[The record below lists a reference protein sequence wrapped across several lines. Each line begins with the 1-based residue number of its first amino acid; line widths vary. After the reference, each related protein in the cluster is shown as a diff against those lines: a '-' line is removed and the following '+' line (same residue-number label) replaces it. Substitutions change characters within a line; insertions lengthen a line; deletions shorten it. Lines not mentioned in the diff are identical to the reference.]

1 MNKAPSPQQ
10 LLVVDDSA
18 AERALIAHTLRAA
31 FPGAEISLVQ
41 DPLRVVPLCEESTFD
56 CVLLDY
62 NMPELDG
69 LSLARRLRAAHPN
82 LPIVLVT
89 SVGDEML
96 VAEALRSGVSDYI
109 PKGRIGIESLRRIV
123 GGAILACSQK
133 QLIDTQRSELEYF
146 AFALAHDFK
155 QPIRQII
162 TFSELVSEA
171 LTADGNDD
179 TRRRL
184 AFLRDAAERLDRLV
198 DVMGQYTLLNQPADL
213 EAVDLERVIA
223 AVRASLSTY
232 LTERGGEFLTPAR
245 LPAVHGNET
254 LMIQVL
260 ENLVLNGLKYN
271 QSPAPRVELTIV
283 QGASSVAMV
292 VRDNGIGIEPDY
304 LKEIF
309 KPLVRL
315 HTSAQYAGSG
325 LGLTLARKAVMAQA
339 GDIWC
344 DSAPGEGS
352 AFHVTLPAATS

>member
-1 MNKAPSPQQ
+1 MNSSKR
-10 LLVVDDSA
+10 LLIVDDSA
-18 AERALIAHTLRAA
+18 TERDLIAHTLRAA
-31 FPGAEISLVQ
+31 FPGTEVRLVA
-41 DPLRVVPLCEESTFD
+41 DPLRIEAMCEVTAFD

-69 LSLARRLRAAHPN
+69 LTLARRLRGAHPY
-82 LPIVLVT
+82 LPIVLAT

-109 PKGRIGIESLRRIV
+109 PKGRIGVESLRRIV
-123 GGAILACSQK
+123 TGAILTCSQK

-162 TFSELVSEA
+162 TFSQLVSEA
-171 LTADGNDD
+171 LTADEDD
-179 TRRRL
+179 DIRRHL
-184 AFLRDAAERLDRLV
+184 AFLGDAAERLDRLV
-198 DVMGQYTLLNQPADL
+198 DVMGQYTLLNQPPDL
-213 EAVDLERVIA
+213 ENVDLQRVIA
-223 AVRASLSTY
+223 AVRASLAPY
-232 LTERGGEFLTPAR
+232 LEERGGEFLSPAD
-245 LPAVHGNET
+245 LPVVRGNET

-260 ENLVLNGLKYN
+260 ENLVINGLKYN
-271 QSPAPRVELTIV
+271 RSAAPCVELTIL
-283 QGASSVAMV
+283 QDTLSLAIV

-304 LKEIF
+304 LAEIF

-344 DSAPGEGS
+344 DSVPGEGS
-352 AFHVTLPAATS
+352 VFHVRLPAATVDA